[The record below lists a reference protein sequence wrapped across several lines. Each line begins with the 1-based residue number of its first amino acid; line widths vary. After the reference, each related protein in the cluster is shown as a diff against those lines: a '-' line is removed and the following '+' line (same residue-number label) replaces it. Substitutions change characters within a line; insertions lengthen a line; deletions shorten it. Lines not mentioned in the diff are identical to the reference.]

1 MKIAFVT
8 LGFSPYRASG
18 LDLSGERL
26 VLELIKRGHE
36 VSVIAG
42 QRGNVSE
49 NITEPSLSIH
59 RIPLDKSD
67 WIGFGY
73 RAAKVINSLEPHDI
87 VHFWDIHFGWAY
99 RGKFIGSL
107 QHSFHQRINSLGSL
121 TTNMDFNRLVKFVYY
136 NLAKYFF
143 EIPSIK
149 RAEGLLAGSK
159 TSREMFIEDYQIQPG
174 KIKIARHGVDTDFF
188 KPRSDVRGLRES
200 LGIKHDE
207 PVILFAG
214 FITPRKG
221 LEYLAQAMPYI
232 KPDPKLLIIG
242 RWRST
247 SYRNKVMEIFQP
259 YRDQVIEL
267 GFVDDQDMPGYFSL
281 ADVYVSPSLLEG
293 FGLPIVEAL
302 ACGTAVVAADSG
314 SIAEVMGPG
323 GILVNQRDAISLGNE
338 ISKLLQDNS
347 LRENLGSLG
356 RDYVLRE
363 FSLDAMVSSTLDAY
377 EHFK

>member
-1 MKIAFVT
+1 MKIAFIT
-8 LGFSPYRASG
+8 LGFSPFRASG

-36 VSVIAG
+36 VSVITG
-42 QRGNVSE
+42 QRGDVTE
-49 NITEPSLSIH
+49 NLADLSLNIH

-73 RAAKVINSLEPHDI
+73 RAAKVIITLEPHDI

-99 RGKFIGSL
+99 REKFIGSL

-121 TTNMDFNRLVKFVYY
+121 STDMDLNKVVKFVYY

-143 EIPSIK
+143 EIPSIN
-149 RAEGLLAGSK
+149 RAVGLLAGSN
-159 TSREMFIEDYQIQPG
+159 TSREMFIEDYQIEPG
-174 KIKIARHGVDTDFF
+174 KIKIARHGVDTGFF
-188 KPRSDVRGLRES
+188 KPRKDVQSLRES
-200 LGIKHDE
+200 LGLKPEE

-232 KPDPKLLIIG
+232 KPNPRLLIIG

-247 SYRNKVMEIFQP
+247 SYRNKVMSIFQP
-259 YRDQVIEL
+259 IRDQVIEL
-267 GFVDDQDMPGYFSL
+267 GFVDDHEMPGYFSMS
-281 ADVYVSPSLLEG
+281 DVYVSPSLLEG

-314 SIAEVMGPG
+314 SVAEVMGPG
-323 GILVNQRDAISLGNE
+323 GILVNPRDPIGLANE
-338 ISKLLQDNS
+338 ISKLLQDQA
-347 LRENLGSLG
+347 LREELGNLG

-363 FSLDAMVSSTLDAY
+363 LNLDSMVSSTLSAY
-377 EHFK
+377 EQLE